1 MTSSNLKGSARAVV
15 PARYDR
21 SLVYVSGYD
30 KKISL
35 NGECL
40 VISSFSGERQ
50 EIPIKDVLS
59 VSIMG
64 TAQISTQCIQS
75 LMENGVK
82 VMFCSSGG
90 WLYGVAG
97 GFTDKNLMVRKKQI
111 SLFPDLELA
120 KQSVSTKIFHQRL
133 LLRRK
138 RDMVEDGVLDNLLY
152 LSNQALSVQDR
163 DTLLGIEGIA
173 AKINFDNLPRLLND
187 SGMEFNGR
195 SRRPPR
201 DPVNVMLSYAYSL
214 LAKDFVNAIIAVG
227 LEPSVGYYHV
237 FEKGRPALALDLMES
252 YRPLIADSSV
262 IRVINTKML
271 TIDDF
276 EVTMAGVSMKPKAKK
291 QFIMAYEQRMNT
303 MVMHPM
309 FDYQMSYR
317 RMLEV
322 EVRLLSRYLEGE
334 LKNWKPFRAR

>member
-1 MTSSNLKGSARAVV
+1 
-15 PARYDR
+15 
-21 SLVYVSGYD
+21 
-30 KKISL
+30 
-35 NGECL
+35 
-40 VISSFSGERQ
+40 
-50 EIPIKDVLS
+50 
-59 VSIMG
+59 
-64 TAQISTQCIQS
+64 
-75 LMENGVK
+75 
-82 VMFCSSGG
+82 
-90 WLYGVAG
+90 
-97 GFTDKNLMVRKKQI
+97 MV
-111 SLFPDLELA
+111 D
-120 KQSVSTKIFHQRL
+120 
-133 LLRRK
+133 
-138 RDMVEDGVLDNLLY
+138 DGVLDTLLS

-214 LAKDFVNAIIAVG
+214 LVKDFVNAIIAVG

-262 IRVINTKML
+262 IRAINTKML

-322 EVRLLSRYLEGE
+322 EVRLLSRYLETGSRSE
-334 LKNWKPFRAR
+334 RGKYALLHGFLRYLR